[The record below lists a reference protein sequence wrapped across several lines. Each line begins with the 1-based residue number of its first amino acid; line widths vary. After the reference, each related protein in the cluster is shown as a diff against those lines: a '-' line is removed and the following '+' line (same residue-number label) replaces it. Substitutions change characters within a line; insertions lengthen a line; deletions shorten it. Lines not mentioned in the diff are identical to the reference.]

1 MNSHMLSILHTSNY
15 CICCIGINYYT
26 FSPQGIVNWH
36 LLSTMHSSNS
46 LTGCIDMNYL
56 WCRRTRQ
63 AGSRNTQTYMRKEVC
78 PAADIFLPFLGNPS
92 LNYIRG
98 WVYVPTFLATE
109 SSASDSR
116 TGQQVK
122 IFVLVSFHICA
133 YLVTDGYCHLIY
145 VICNGLQG
153 QTLALPQYKTVYKYF
168 LYLWVGELKPINQ
181 HFPNAQWLITRDNVL
196 YCLK

>member
-1 MNSHMLSILHTSNY
+1 
-15 CICCIGINYYT
+15 
-26 FSPQGIVNWH
+26 
-36 LLSTMHSSNS
+36 
-46 LTGCIDMNYL
+46 MNYL

-122 IFVLVSFHICA
+122 IVVLVSFTSA
-133 YLVTDGYCHLIY
+133 LI
-145 VICNGLQG
+145 
-153 QTLALPQYKTVYKYF
+153 
-168 LYLWVGELKPINQ
+168 
-181 HFPNAQWLITRDNVL
+181 
-196 YCLK
+196 